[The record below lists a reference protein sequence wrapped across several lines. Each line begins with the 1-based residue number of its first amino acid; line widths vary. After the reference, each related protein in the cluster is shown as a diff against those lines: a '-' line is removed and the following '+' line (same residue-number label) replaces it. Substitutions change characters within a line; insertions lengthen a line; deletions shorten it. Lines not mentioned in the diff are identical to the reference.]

1 MCWLVPRRTPQ
12 IWYNKVKG
20 ATMFLGGINS
30 SLCLLSLLVLR
41 AIGDGLFAKQKEREI
56 LYASFAVGHFSQF
69 IINVPCF
76 LVSKGLV
83 DKKGKRLN
91 SVLKANNMKWQ
102 ELEWV
107 KPDTT
112 MLFIFVIDGLGF
124 AANAYVMSQ

>member
-1 MCWLVPRRTPQ
+1 
-12 IWYNKVKG
+12 
-20 ATMFLGGINS
+20 MFLGGINS